1 MNEINKIYF
10 CILLLKIF
18 IRLGIIYI
26 IYLEILSFTKS
37 SEYRNAFAWC
47 AHLMRSQKCQQLCV
61 TLFWLSWFHLNEK
74 KKNRLLFDFQT
85 FKLWMNGCDTF
96 WRGSSGIFSEYSTLQ
111 SSVKRPLFD
120 SFTQKTMKTVVN
132 HIIAYYLR
140 QIVSANAINM
150 NPWMHITNILW
161 RNVIYKTKK
170 KKPNSIK
177 GMSMT
182 RWDCIESL

>member
-1 MNEINKIYF
+1 MQLDKNILFHEYDNPNWNWTNLFYQIVMSCLFSLLFMNEINKIYF

-74 KKNRLLFDFQT
+74 KKIVCCLTSKHSNYE
-85 FKLWMNGCDTF
+85 WMDVIHFEEGLP
-96 WRGSSGIFSEYSTLQ
+96 EYF
-111 SSVKRPLFD
+111 RNIPLFNL
-120 SFTQKTMKTVVN
+120 V
-132 HIIAYYLR
+132 
-140 QIVSANAINM
+140 
-150 NPWMHITNILW
+150 
-161 RNVIYKTKK
+161 
-170 KKPNSIK
+170 
-177 GMSMT
+177 
-182 RWDCIESL
+182 